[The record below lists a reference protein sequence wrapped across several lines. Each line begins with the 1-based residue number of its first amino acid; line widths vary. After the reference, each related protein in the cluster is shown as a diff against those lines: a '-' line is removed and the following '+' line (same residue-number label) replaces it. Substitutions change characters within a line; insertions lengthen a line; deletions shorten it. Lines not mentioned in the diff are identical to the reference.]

1 LRLVFKVRVKVRL
14 WLEIK
19 VRVRFRV
26 KGFRSWI
33 TVRVR
38 NSG

>member
-1 LRLVFKVRVKVRL
+1 VFKVRVKVRL

-19 VRVRFRV
+19 DRVRLRV
-26 KGFRSWI
+26 KGLRSCI